1 MMNQKTVMVVLVT
14 AIVVLVTANK
24 LRSLPVVGKLPT
36 V

>member
-1 MMNQKTVMVVLVT
+1 MNQKTMITVLVT
-14 AIVVLVTANK
+14 AVVVLVMANK